1 MIISSIFGFIS
12 GIGVGSFFYINLGI
26 FLALGFLII
35 IFFIYKNFV
44 PEENRRVL
52 VFISIFLLGTLCGL
66 ARVTFSNLYT
76 TSQLG
81 SFVEQKISTE
91 GIIVGEPDV
100 RENNTK
106 LTVRLSQ
113 VNFLNST
120 TSVSEKILV
129 TTSLYPEFHYGDKV
143 AIVLTLKEPK
153 NIDSGDGHVF
163 DYKGYLKVRGIWY
176 TASFVKISLI
186 SRGHGSLIKTGLFKI
201 KHAFTASLNR
211 VLPEPESSLM
221 AGLLLGTKQSLG
233 KDLLLEFQKTG
244 VSHIIVLSGYN
255 IAIVATSIMSFLSFL
270 PKSFSFSFGIGSII
284 LFTILSGGSASA
296 WRAAIMVMA
305 ALVAKRYNRD
315 YKASRVL
322 GFAIVL
328 MLAPNPL
335 LLIFDPSFQLS
346 VLATI
351 GIIFVSPLIF
361 PYFKWV
367 TKKWEFRE
375 IISTTIATQLTVLPF
390 LIYNTGLFSLVSLP
404 VNILILATIPT
415 TMFLGFI
422 TGIAGLISLYL
433 SFIPAFF
440 AYILLWY
447 QLTVVHIGASLP
459 FGSILLATFS
469 PLVLIFTYLI
479 IFLFLYFLKKQTI

>member
-1 MIISSIFGFIS
+1 
-12 GIGVGSFFYINLGI
+12 
-26 FLALGFLII
+26 
-35 IFFIYKNFV
+35 
-44 PEENRRVL
+44 
-52 VFISIFLLGTLCGL
+52 
-66 ARVTFSNLYT
+66 
-76 TSQLG
+76 
-81 SFVEQKISTE
+81 
-91 GIIVGEPDV
+91 
-100 RENNTK
+100 
-106 LTVRLSQ
+106 
-113 VNFLNST
+113 
-120 TSVSEKILV
+120 
-129 TTSLYPEFHYGDKV
+129 
-143 AIVLTLKEPK
+143 
-153 NIDSGDGHVF
+153 
-163 DYKGYLKVRGIWY
+163 
-176 TASFVKISLI
+176 
-186 SRGHGSLIKTGLFKI
+186 
-201 KHAFTASLNR
+201 
-211 VLPEPESSLM
+211 
-221 AGLLLGTKQSLG
+221 
-233 KDLLLEFQKTG
+233 
-244 VSHIIVLSGYN
+244 
-255 IAIVATSIMSFLSFL
+255 
-270 PKSFSFSFGIGSII
+270 
-284 LFTILSGGSASA
+284 
-296 WRAAIMVMA
+296 MA

-433 SFIPAFF
+433 SFVPAFF

>member
-163 DYKGYLKVRGIWY
+163 DYKGYLKVRDIWY

-201 KHAFTASLNR
+201 KHVFTNALNNA
-211 VLPEPESSLM
+211 LPEPESSLM

-233 KDLLLEFQKTG
+233 KNLLLEFQKAG
-244 VSHIIVLSGYN
+244 VSHVVVLSGYN
-255 IAIVATSIMSFLSFL
+255 IAIVATSIMSIFSFLLKTDATASVQPTFLKEMFRPKNLSFG
-270 PKSFSFSFGIGSII
+270 FGIISII
-284 LFTILSGGSASA
+284 LFTILSGGGASA
-296 WRAAIMVMA
+296 WRASIMV
-305 ALVAKRYNRD
+305 LVALFAKKSNRD
-315 YKASRVL
+315 FKASRAF
-322 GFAIVL
+322 GFAIIL

-335 LLIFDPSFQLS
+335 LLVFDPSFQLS
-346 VLATI
+346 ALATI

-367 TKKWEFRE
+367 TKK
-375 IISTTIATQLTVLPF
+375 
-390 LIYNTGLFSLVSLP
+390 
-404 VNILILATIPT
+404 
-415 TMFLGFI
+415 
-422 TGIAGLISLYL
+422 
-433 SFIPAFF
+433 
-440 AYILLWY
+440 
-447 QLTVVHIGASLP
+447 
-459 FGSILLATFS
+459 
-469 PLVLIFTYLI
+469 
-479 IFLFLYFLKKQTI
+479 